1 RGARKRLLA
10 LAELI
15 RLQMRA
21 EKEKVTTVEDI
32 TEDGSPFLSPALERG
47 YTTDGVAFFDT
58 LAAMNYS
65 LEEDRAKLELAKANG
80 FSTHQQDAPPKPKP
94 PKPRSAAKEKVIR
107 AIEATAEAEERGVY
121 RDHRAAGRKKHV
133 HVVDALG
140 VGGGEE
146 EGPCCEKHAF
156 QLERSAA
163 HRLEER
169 VKE

>member
-21 EKEKVTTVEDI
+21 EKEKVTAVEDI
-32 TEDGSPFLSPALERG
+32 AEDGSPFLSPALERG

-65 LEEDRAKLELAKANG
+65 LEEDRAKLELAEANE
-80 FSTHQQDAPPKPKP
+80 FSTHQQQDAPPQPKP

-121 RDHRAAGRKKHV
+121 RD
-133 HVVDALG
+133 
-140 VGGGEE
+140 
-146 EGPCCEKHAF
+146 
-156 QLERSAA
+156 
-163 HRLEER
+163 
-169 VKE
+169 